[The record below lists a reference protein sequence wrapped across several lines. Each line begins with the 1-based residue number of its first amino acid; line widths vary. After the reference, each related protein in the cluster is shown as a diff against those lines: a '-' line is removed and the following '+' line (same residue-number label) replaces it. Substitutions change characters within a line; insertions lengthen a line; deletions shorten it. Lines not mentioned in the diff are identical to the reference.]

1 MQSYKYV
8 ALEWARTAALNDV
21 IQYFL
26 EYVRNFL
33 SLSLQ
38 ILGENPGF
46 KSALGEEKN
55 ISSH

>member
-33 SLSLQ
+33 SLSRSR
-38 ILGENPGF
+38 F
-46 KSALGEEKN
+46 
-55 ISSH
+55 